1 MLSVSGAGG
10 VQVFERMQAAKVS
23 PNEFAYTSLMN
34 AYTKRGRVEQA
45 FELFRQMHD
54 DPGVEPNLFIYT
66 TLMAGLT
73 NANLWELAV
82 EVFEL
87 MVSRGVEPDQHA
99 LNVLIR
105 AYASGPR
112 SKTEEALE
120 RMRASG
126 NLTERTYSSLLMG
139 CAVSPSM
146 ASPIPHSVLSA
157 HRRTR
162 TGAGQSKRRDLLV
175 QQVDGFRASSSA
187 AKVLP
192 KTITY

>member
-1 MLSVSGAGG
+1 MFAILSTPPVLASD
-10 VQVFERMQAAKVS
+10 
-23 PNEFAYTSLMN
+23 T
-34 AYTKRGRVEQA
+34 
-45 FELFRQMHD
+45 
-54 DPGVEPNLFIYT
+54 IYT

-112 SKTEEALE
+112 AKTEEALE

-126 NLTERTYSSLLMG
+126 TLTERTYSSLLMG
-139 CAVSPSM
+139 CALF
-146 ASPIPHSVLSA
+146 PIESRRPFRNSVWRA
-157 HRRTR
+157 HGKTR
-162 TGAGQSKRRDLLV
+162 TGAGQRKRRELCV
-175 QQVDGFRASSSA
+175 QHVDRVGGGAYSSA

-192 KTITY
+192 KTMNTLSLDRA

>member
-1 MLSVSGAGG
+1 

-45 FELFRQMHD
+45 FALFRQMHD

-112 SKTEEALE
+112 AKTEEALE

-139 CAVSPSM
+139 CAGTP
-146 ASPIPHSVLSA
+146 
-157 HRRTR
+157 
-162 TGAGQSKRRDLLV
+162 SKRV
-175 QQVDGFRASSSA
+175 THSGFSVECLRKDAPGSRSEETSGA
-187 AKVLP
+187 VCPAGEEFLGV
-192 KTITY
+192 IIGG